1 MKNRF
6 RLISRGS
13 RGGALYC
20 VDGSTGKR
28 TSLSSCSLSD
38 IFTKFRRLSLGIGF
52 HDLRFTRKT
61 HAGVMGCSPHGEK
74 GNREKRERH
83 LFMSQSGRG
92 DKQNHCQ
99 EARGGVDE
107 GYFHVLNRGNHRQR
121 RGIKMP
127 FMPVPFL
134 RLFTRSRATLICHF
148 FRYVRICPIG
158 QIQDEDTAVV
168 INCLSGLP

>member
-20 VDGSTGKR
+20 VDGSNGKR

-99 EARGGVDE
+99 EARGGGGRRIFPRLE
-107 GYFHVLNRGNHRQR
+107 PRQPPPEKR
-121 RGIKMP
+121 NKDAIHACP
-127 FMPVPFL
+127 
-134 RLFTRSRATLICHF
+134 LFTPFYALTRHTNLSLF
-148 FRYVRICPIG
+148 SVR
-158 QIQDEDTAVV
+158 Q
-168 INCLSGLP
+168 NLSDWPDPG